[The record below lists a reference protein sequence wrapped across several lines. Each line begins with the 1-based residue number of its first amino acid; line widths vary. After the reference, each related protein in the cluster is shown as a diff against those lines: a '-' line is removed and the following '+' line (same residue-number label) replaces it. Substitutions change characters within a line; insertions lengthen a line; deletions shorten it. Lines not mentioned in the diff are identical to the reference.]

1 MMCDKVHF
9 KPSDVMDDELKNK
22 LKKFGSDFGNG
33 AERSLCEMPIISQI
47 CILLFHSPLARVKE
61 ISSLSIHKNNKEK
74 SEYLSKE
81 ELIGVLR
88 DNPNSF
94 IAFANMNRVTTSLQ
108 DISNAI
114 EICTSSG
121 ISIEKHNLDAT
132 LELGKTFKKLTKNLS
147 LYDVKFMQ
155 TDTAIGSKMEIPN
168 KQVSESILV
177 DQSVEKYEQL
187 KLESFVKLFTAG
199 YEAIPK
205 FLEALQE
212 ELENILQK
220 EFSKAEN
227 KSEKVESLI
236 REILTKVDEEND
248 NFIDYEL
255 YKTLQRVLEM
265 IIENREGDIKT
276 EKENDE
282 KLAEKNDIKK
292 SEKEIANGILR
303 IYESVAEKLKDLLAT
318 NLLRMPA
325 NEEYWPMK
333 SVSKASRKA
342 VPPFARSPLFSVKE
356 SKRLMSGGIGIQFSN
371 NEVMLD
377 FLTVAL
383 KDIHPK
389 KLHGCS
395 REIPKRIHMPDG
407 GTFHD
412 LSLFE
417 LCGVSPLLTHVISHP
432 IFQKVDGMMENMMNR
447 LASFKDWPASAPISA
462 LRLVD
467 SGFYFNVQ
475 NSTVACYS
483 CALHIETRE
492 LACELKDDSVLNM
505 HLRLSEKCPH
515 ALQQRHDKLLSQ
527 TGSFMFS
534 FSKENIAIG
543 GSVFSS
549 INSSPIQK
557 DNLNLLPDLGNL
569 EINEKKYSLSPFH
582 VNSKNVVNN
591 KVTEK
596 DNFSTNFNSQTYV
609 KHDSGYETQT
619 SVAGASCLD
628 TKQGFPIQTEVADSL
643 NFFDEPNLHP
653 NSLFG
658 DQIISMSDKNKNE
671 GLSNPQIVV
680 AETSEPECSPIF
692 KSMEEDLAYSIR
704 YPEYKT
710 VEKRLKSFESWP
722 LNDKQNK
729 EDLVLCGF
737 FYTGQQD
744 IVRCFSCDIGLAEWD
759 ETDEPWS
766 EHARHSPHCKYLKKF
781 KGQDFINRVQQ
792 EWRKVGI
799 FFNY

>member
-1 MMCDKVHF
+1 MAFCKYSAVTEPKF
-9 KPSDVMDDELKNK
+9 KK
-22 LKKFGSDFGNG
+22 LRRGLNENPGNG
-33 AERSLCEMPIISQI
+33 AEVFGCEMQRYSQI
-47 CILLFHSPLARVKE
+47 CIIIFNSPLIRIKK
-61 ISSLSIHKNNKEK
+61 IGSLSFNKNDKEQ
-74 SEYLSKE
+74 SESISKE
-81 ELIGVLR
+81 ELIQVLR

-94 IAFANMNRVTTSLQ
+94 IAFIDMNRVTTSLQ
-108 DISNAI
+108 DISNTI
-114 EICTSSG
+114 QLCTSSG
-121 ISIEKHNLDAT
+121 ISIEKHILDAT
-132 LELGKTFKKLTKNLS
+132 LVLEKTAKKMKKYLS
-147 LYDVKFMQ
+147 LIVVNFKQ
-155 TDTAIGSKMEIPN
+155 TDTLIGSRTVVPN
-168 KQVSESILV
+168 NLNIIETLPVGQGI
-177 DQSVEKYEQL
+177 EKHQDVQL
-187 KLESFVKLFTAG
+187 KNLGILYTEGFEAEPKLL
-199 YEAIPK
+199 EAIRGEPEK
-205 FLEALQE
+205 MQKVLEIISDNKE
-212 ELENILQK
+212 EEK
-220 EFSKAEN
+220 KAEKETIKNVAPEVETN
-227 KSEKVESLI
+227 KSAKEK
-236 REILTKVDEEND
+236 
-248 NFIDYEL
+248 
-255 YKTLQRVLEM
+255 
-265 IIENREGDIKT
+265 
-276 EKENDE
+276 
-282 KLAEKNDIKK
+282 
-292 SEKEIANGILR
+292 ANGMLR
-303 IYESVAEKLKDLLAT
+303 INESEAEILKDLVAT
-318 NLLRMPA
+318 NLLKMPT
-325 NEEYWPMK
+325 NEEYSIWPMK
-333 SVSKASRKA
+333 SVYKASRKA

-356 SKRLMSGGIGIQFSN
+356 SKILMSGNVGIQFSN
-371 NEVMLD
+371 NEVMLN

-383 KDIHPK
+383 KEIHPK

-395 REIPKRIHMPDG
+395 REIPKRIHMPDV
-407 GTFHD
+407 GTFQG

-467 SGFYFNVQ
+467 SGFYLNVQ

-515 ALQQRHDKLLSQ
+515 ALQQRHDKMSSQ
-527 TGSFMFS
+527 IGTFMFS
-534 FSKENIAIG
+534 FSKENTAIG

-569 EINEKKYSLSPFH
+569 EINEKKYSLSQFH

-619 SVAGASCLD
+619 SVAGASRLD
-628 TKQGFPIQTEVADSL
+628 TQQGFPIQTEVADSL

-692 KSMEEDLAYSIR
+692 KSTEEDLAYSIR